1 MSKLIQL
8 RQRIKAIETIKKI
21 THAMRLIAMS
31 AHSQLKNSQP
41 TITSYTHELESIF
54 NQLRMHAPEWSHSVL
69 QPNTKTSHKIAL
81 VLVGSQKGLCGSFN
95 NNLFK
100 MAHKTIARLEGQEI
114 DIIPVG
120 QKAID
125 FAEQLSVGQIKHS
138 YKKFSIR
145 LISDIADEIAHSIF
159 HASPTYKSVLIVS
172 NRFKNFFMQ
181 FPKST
186 QIIPE
191 QNSLP
196 TEREQESDLI
206 WDQSAEKSLNDL
218 AFSYITARI
227 QLLLFDSLLSEHAAR
242 FVSMDGSTR
251 NANGILE
258 STKLEYNKLRQ
269 AKITKELTEL
279 TGSY

>member
-1 MSKLIQL
+1 
-8 RQRIKAIETIKKI
+8 
-21 THAMRLIAMS
+21 
-31 AHSQLKNSQP
+31 
-41 TITSYTHELESIF
+41 
-54 NQLRMHAPEWSHSVL
+54 
-69 QPNTKTSHKIAL
+69 
-81 VLVGSQKGLCGSFN
+81 
-95 NNLFK
+95 
-100 MAHKTIARLEGQEI
+100 
-114 DIIPVG
+114 
-120 QKAID
+120 
-125 FAEQLSVGQIKHS
+125 
-138 YKKFSIR
+138 
-145 LISDIADEIAHSIF
+145 
-159 HASPTYKSVLIVS
+159 
-172 NRFKNFFMQ
+172 MQ